1 MKKNSGLKLAILI
14 VAIIIVALISFAGIY
29 KSENGMMKNIM
40 PDYDVGKELNGTR
53 LITFKVDDSDEED
66 STISTDED
74 LTISTD
80 ENSEEETEST
90 PVNSEEVLNEENYEL
105 AKNIIKN
112 RLIDYNIINFD
123 LRVDKETGT
132 IALEVGEDEK
142 IDDILSYLLVQ
153 GNFTIIDT
161 ESEEILLDNSKIK
174 EAKTMY
180 YQGDTGINV
189 YLDIV
194 FNDEGKTKLEE
205 ISKTYVETKDAEG
218 NSTKKTITIK
228 LDDET
233 LTTTYFGQTMSNG
246 ELPLTVGSETSNQDT
261 LKEYLTQ
268 SGQMEVLL
276 NNGVNPIVYDIEI
289 NEYVSPII
297 TADILRNIILFAI
310 LVFAIMLIYLIVKY
324 RTFGILSSIAL
335 IGYTALYFIIVRFT
349 DTIISLEAIA
359 AIALSIILEFIFVQ
373 AIANKIKTKADN
385 VDKTINKELI
395 KNISIQIPL
404 YIMGVVFVFVDW
416 ETVKSFGI
424 AMFWGLIV
432 SLIYN
437 FTISK
442 QLFIQKTNMMKTNKK

>member
-14 VAIIIVALISFAGIY
+14 VAIIIVALISFVGIY

-40 PDYDVGKELNGTR
+40 QDYDVGKELNGTR

-66 STISTDED
+66 STISTDEE

-80 ENSEEETEST
+80 ENSEEATEST

-310 LVFAIMLIYLIVKY
+310 VVFAIMLIYLIVKY

>member
-14 VAIIIVALISFAGIY
+14 VTIIIVALISFVGIY

-53 LITFKVDDSDEED
+53 LITFKVEDSDEED
-66 STISTDED
+66 STISTDE
-74 LTISTD
+74 
-80 ENSEEETEST
+80 NSEEATEST

-310 LVFAIMLIYLIVKY
+310 VVFAIMLIYLIVKY

>member
-14 VAIIIVALISFAGIY
+14 IAIILVALISFVGIY
-29 KSENGMMKNIM
+29 KSEHGIIKNIM
-40 PDYDVGKELNGTR
+40 PDYSVGKELSGTR
-53 LITFKVDDSDEED
+53 LITFKVDETNKED
-66 STISTDED
+66 TSTSTDE
-74 LTISTD
+74 S
-80 ENSEEETEST
+80 SEEATEKT
-90 PVNSEEVLNEENYEL
+90 PVNSEEVLTVENYEL
-105 AKNIIKN
+105 AKNVIKK
-112 RLIDYNIINFD
+112 RLTEYNIINYD
-123 LRVDKETGT
+123 LRVDKNTGT

-142 IDDILSYLLVQ
+142 IDDILAYLLAQ
-153 GNFTIIDT
+153 GKFSIIDT
-161 ESEEILLDNSKIK
+161 ESKEVLLDNSKIK

-189 YLDIV
+189 YLDII
-194 FNDEGKTKLEE
+194 FNDEGKIKLEE
-205 ISKTYVETKDAEG
+205 ISKTYVETKDEEG

-233 LTTTYFGQTMSNG
+233 ITTTYFGQTMSSG
-246 ELPLTVGSETSNQDT
+246 ELPLTIRSETSDQNT

-268 SGQMEVLL
+268 SGQIEVLL
-276 NNGVNPIVYDIEI
+276 SNGVIPIVYDVEI
-289 NEYVSPII
+289 NEYVSPIM
-297 TADILRNIILFAI
+297 TADILKNIIIVAVAIFAAMI
-310 LVFAIMLIYLIVKY
+310 IYLIIKY
-324 RTFGILSSIAL
+324 RAFGLLSSIAL
-335 IGYTALYFIIVRFT
+335 LGYTALYFIVVRFT

-373 AIANKIKTKADN
+373 ALAKEIKTKIDKA
-385 VDKTINKELI
+385 DKTINKELI

-437 FTISK
+437 FVITK
-442 QLFIQKTNMMKTNKK
+442 QLFIQKADMIKTKKK